1 MTNSPRFYDISPVI
15 SPKTAVFPG
24 DQPFER
30 DVLLDFKNGDNLVL
44 SNIRATLHLG
54 AHTDAPSHY
63 HAQGQTIDERPLEVY
78 FGLCQV
84 ISVKKSK
91 GERLRKSDLT
101 SVDIKAPRVLFKTG
115 SFRDPNQWTDEFN
128 SLSAELIDFLSEK
141 KVILVGIDTPSI
153 DPARD
158 KTLESHQAVWKHNMA
173 ILEGIILENIPDGQY
188 TLASLPLR
196 LKDCDASPV
205 RAVLIEGL

>member
-158 KTLESHQAVWKHNMA
+158 KLW
-173 ILEGIILENIPDGQY
+173 
-188 TLASLPLR
+188 
-196 LKDCDASPV
+196 SPTKPFGSTIW
-205 RAVLIEGL
+205 LF